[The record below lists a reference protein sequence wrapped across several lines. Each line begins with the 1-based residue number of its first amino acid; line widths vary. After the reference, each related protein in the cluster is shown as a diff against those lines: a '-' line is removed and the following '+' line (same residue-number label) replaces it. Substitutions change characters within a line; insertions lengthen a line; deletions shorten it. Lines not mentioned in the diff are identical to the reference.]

1 MIRDSAFN
9 DNRINYVDLKNVTYI
24 GAGAFGNNI
33 DYLFDETDT
42 AHYATN
48 PNKRYIFIPET
59 VEFIGDGAFGFFGYT
74 IGDDTTTGASYRGA
88 IHGFIVKDC
97 TDVAKKYAESIG
109 HGVQVWAGGQ
119 GSYTNAENYF
129 NYEEAE
135 SDTPPV
141 IPDSPT
147 GDANG
152 DGKTDILDV
161 ITVNK
166 AVLGKESISSDRIPY
181 IDFNGDGKPDSTDS
195 LTILKKIV
203 GLI

>member
-42 AHYATN
+42 AHYATT

-59 VEFIGDGAFGFFGYT
+59 VEFIGDGAY
-74 IGDDTTTGASYRGA
+74 
-88 IHGFIVKDC
+88 
-97 TDVAKKYAESIG
+97 
-109 HGVQVWAGGQ
+109 
-119 GSYTNAENYF
+119 
-129 NYEEAE
+129 
-135 SDTPPV
+135 
-141 IPDSPT
+141 
-147 GDANG
+147 
-152 DGKTDILDV
+152 
-161 ITVNK
+161 
-166 AVLGKESISSDRIPY
+166 
-181 IDFNGDGKPDSTDS
+181 GDGKPDSTDS